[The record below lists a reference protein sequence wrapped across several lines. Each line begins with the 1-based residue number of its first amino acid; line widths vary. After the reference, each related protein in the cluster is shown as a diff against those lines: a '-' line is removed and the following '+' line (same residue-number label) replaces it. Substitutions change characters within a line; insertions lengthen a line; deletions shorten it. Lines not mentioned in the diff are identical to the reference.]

1 MTQAVATL
9 YEKLGGAV
17 AVEAVV
23 GDFYK
28 RVLADNELRGFFA
41 KTDMTVQT
49 EQQIRFLSMALGGPN
64 EYKGRSMSDAHKGMG
79 ITEHHF
85 GLVAGHLV
93 ATLEG
98 AGVGQDEINAVV
110 GLVGP
115 LKDDIVTA

>member
-9 YEKLGGAV
+9 FEKLGGTTAI
-17 AVEAVV
+17 EAVV
-23 GDFYK
+23 GEFYK

-49 EQQIRFLSMALGGPN
+49 QQQIKFLSMALGGPN

-79 ITEHHF
+79 ITDHHF

-93 ATLEG
+93 DALKG
-98 AGVGQDEINAVV
+98 AGVGQEEIDAVV
-110 GLVGP
+110 ALVGP
-115 LKDDIVTA
+115 LKDDIVMA